1 MDSDR
6 LSEASSRPFPLL
18 LACAQ
23 GNLDLVRAL
32 APKVAAEDG
41 LDRIGDG
48 GFTPF
53 MAACA
58 MGHVDVA
65 RLLLGLQGID
75 VNAVDLMGRTPVMA
89 ACGRGHLPVVKL
101 LARHADVDLER
112 KNLHGGNA
120 LMFAAAHGHLAVVKF
135 LKAAGVSLEEI
146 DDSGYTAFMLA
157 CHRGRA
163 QIVQFLAACG
173 VARKTSSCDGYALLR
188 ANGNQ
193 RLLAWLEATAGWS
206 SPLHYAPWL
215 GPERTLKLLRAGAD
229 IHERSD
235 PMQSGGKS
243 AASPVRARDDAAC
256 ISDRDKP
263 SSADTVDGKGPR
275 VTTPFEIAE
284 RHASEPC
291 GPPTEELEAENYN
304 LHRHCREAC
313 RLVLLATQPWSRETR
328 HLFPRRSRARARD
341 LQVIARQ
348 IGNAPV
354 NHQYAHALWDIW
366 NTRIMEFA
374 IARED

>member
-1 MDSDR
+1 
-6 LSEASSRPFPLL
+6 
-18 LACAQ
+18 
-23 GNLDLVRAL
+23 
-32 APKVAAEDG
+32 
-41 LDRIGDG
+41 
-48 GFTPF
+48 
-53 MAACA
+53 
-58 MGHVDVA
+58 
-65 RLLLGLQGID
+65 
-75 VNAVDLMGRTPVMA
+75 
-89 ACGRGHLPVVKL
+89 
-101 LARHADVDLER
+101 
-112 KNLHGGNA
+112 
-120 LMFAAAHGHLAVVKF
+120 
-135 LKAAGVSLEEI
+135 
-146 DDSGYTAFMLA
+146 
-157 CHRGRA
+157 
-163 QIVQFLAACG
+163 
-173 VARKTSSCDGYALLR
+173 
-188 ANGNQ
+188 
-193 RLLAWLEATAGWS
+193 
-206 SPLHYAPWL
+206 
-215 GPERTLKLLRAGAD
+215 
-229 IHERSD
+229 
-235 PMQSGGKS
+235 MQSGGKA

-256 ISDRDKP
+256 RSDRDKP